1 MKKNSFLTALLVCV
15 AMLGAKA
22 QNKNM
27 YKADT
32 IVDAK
37 GNIIVNVYS
46 AQTVVDGNGNIITR
60 DYDVAAFDEIS
71 IILPATVNYTVA
83 DDYSCR
89 VTLDE
94 NLFEYLAIHTEGD
107 KLSLG
112 YVNEKV
118 QHTNLT
124 PTKFVI
130 EISAPTI
137 EEIGMVGSGDFC
149 FVTLYEAHRLK
160 IQTAG
165 SGNVIFNEAANFH
178 RFEMQIVGSGKLIC
192 KKLQADHLHLNVAGS
207 GDMHIESGTAKIAD
221 ISVAGSG
228 DVCIGSGTVKSANIS
243 VAGSGTVETRCEM
256 ELMNFNI
263 AGSGT
268 IRYLGDVNVSGSNM
282 GGELRRID
290 LENKKTKKKCCD
302 EKQKKTKTQ
311 GTTF

>member
-32 IVDAK
+32 IVDGK
-37 GNIIVNVYS
+37 GNVIVNVYS

-130 EISAPTI
+130 GISAPTI

-149 FVTLYEAHRLK
+149 FVTPYEAHRLK

-178 RFEMQIVGSGKLIC
+178 RFEMQIAGSGKLIC

-207 GDMHIESGTAKIAD
+207 GDMHIESGTAKTAD

-290 LENKKTKKKCCD
+290 LENKKTNKKCCD

>member
-32 IVDAK
+32 IVDGK
-37 GNIIVNVYS
+37 GNVIVNVYS

-149 FVTLYEAHRLK
+149 FVTPYEAHRLK

-178 RFEMQIVGSGKLIC
+178 RFEMQIAGSGKLIC
-192 KKLQADHLHLNVAGS
+192 KELQADHLHLNVAGS
-207 GDMHIESGTAKIAD
+207 GDMHIESGTAKTAD
-221 ISVAGSG
+221 ISMAGSG

-290 LENKKTKKKCCD
+290 LENKKTEKKCCD

>member
-137 EEIGMVGSGDFC
+137 EEISMVGSGDFC
-149 FVTLYEAHRLK
+149 FVTPYEAHRLK

-178 RFEMQIVGSGKLIC
+178 RFEMQIAGSGKLIC

-207 GDMHIESGTAKIAD
+207 GDMHIESGTAKTAD
-221 ISVAGSG
+221 
-228 DVCIGSGTVKSANIS
+228 IS

-290 LENKKTKKKCCD
+290 LENKKTEKKCCD

>member
-1 MKKNSFLTALLVCV
+1 MGKNSFLTALLVCV

-32 IVDAK
+32 IVDGK
-37 GNIIVNVYS
+37 GNVIVNVYS

-137 EEIGMVGSGDFC
+137 EEISMVGSGDFS
-149 FVTLYEAHRLK
+149 FVTPYEAHRLK

-165 SGNVIFNEAANFH
+165 SGSVIFNEAANFH
-178 RFEMQIVGSGKLIC
+178 RFEMQIAGSGKLIC

-290 LENKKTKKKCCD
+290 LENKKTEKKCCD

>member
-32 IVDAK
+32 IVDGK
-37 GNIIVNVYS
+37 GNVIVNVYS

-137 EEIGMVGSGDFC
+137 EEISMVGSGDFC
-149 FVTLYEAHRLK
+149 FVTPYEAHRLK

-178 RFEMQIVGSGKLIC
+178 RFEMQIAGSGKLIC

-290 LENKKTKKKCCD
+290 LENKKTEKKCCD
-302 EKQKKTKTQ
+302 EKRKKTKTQ

>member
-60 DYDVAAFDEIS
+60 DYDVTAFDEINLV
-71 IILPATVNYTVA
+71 LPATVNYTVA

-94 NLFEYLAIHTEGD
+94 NLFECYDIRMKGD
-107 KLSLG
+107 RFSLKKD
-112 YVNEKV
+112 NEFNEINVK
-118 QHTNLT
+118 

-130 EISAPTI
+130 EISAPVI
-137 EEIGMVGSGDFC
+137 EEISIVGSGNFC
-149 FVTLYEAHRLK
+149 FVTPFETDRLK
-160 IQTAG
+160 IQTTGSGNAIFKEPVKIHDLEMRITGSGSMVFEKTATIYDFEMRIAG
-165 SGNVIFNEAANFH
+165 SGNLECEDLHAEHANLS
-178 RFEMQIVGSGKLIC
+178 I
-192 KKLQADHLHLNVAGS
+192 AGS
-207 GDMHIESGTAKIAD
+207 GGMNIE
-221 ISVAGSG
+221 
-228 DVCIGSGTVKSANIS
+228 SGTVKSANIS
-243 VAGSGTVETRCEM
+243 VSGTGSVEMRCELESM
-256 ELMNFNI
+256 DYNI
-263 AGSGT
+263 SGWGK
-268 IRYLGDVNVSGSNM
+268 IYYYGDVKVKGTTM
-282 GGELRRID
+282 CGQIKRID
-290 LENKKTKKKCCD
+290 SENEKTNKKCCD

>member
-137 EEIGMVGSGDFC
+137 EEIDMVGSGDFC
-149 FVTLYEAHRLK
+149 FVTPYEAHRLK

-165 SGNVIFNEAANFH
+165 SGSVIFNEAANFH
-178 RFEMQIVGSGKLIC
+178 RFEMQIAGSGKLIC
-192 KKLQADHLHLNVAGS
+192 KELQADHLHLNVAGS
-207 GDMHIESGTAKIAD
+207 GDMHIESGTAKTAD

-290 LENKKTKKKCCD
+290 LENKKTEKKCCD